1 MNAQDYTVNPPSVIG
16 QNRGISRIIQLTLLL
31 LSSCAPGMDVGGPPF
46 SVDLLPPEL
55 QMAVTPDGR
64 SIRFVF
70 DEEVNPTPAEITVQP
85 ELPVAS
91 VTAEEN
97 SLTVAFAA
105 DQLIGKA
112 YTARVTIGDNSGN
125 TLSFLYS
132 FSGWNPRVPEILI
145 NELNP
150 RGSGNNPDCIELFT
164 VTGGNL
170 GGLCL
175 KIGTSTRYSSEIIFP
190 AIEIP
195 DGEYILIHAKA
206 EGIPEEIDELED
218 LSESGGL
225 LASDT
230 ARDFWIPGA
239 PGLPGNNGAVTLYNR
254 KGGEVI
260 DAVLWSNRADD
271 SNDEKLG
278 WTSEG
283 YIFASELGMLNA
295 WDAEIAG
302 VPYPSEAI
310 DVSHS
315 TATRSLCRAGI
326 PEDSNRNID
335 WHTVPTRGG
344 TFGGVNTD
352 EVYVP

>member
-132 FSGWNPRVPEILI
+132 FSGW
-145 NELNP
+145 
-150 RGSGNNPDCIELFT
+150 
-164 VTGGNL
+164 
-170 GGLCL
+170 
-175 KIGTSTRYSSEIIFP
+175 
-190 AIEIP
+190 
-195 DGEYILIHAKA
+195 
-206 EGIPEEIDELED
+206 
-218 LSESGGL
+218 
-225 LASDT
+225 
-230 ARDFWIPGA
+230 
-239 PGLPGNNGAVTLYNR
+239 
-254 KGGEVI
+254 
-260 DAVLWSNRADD
+260 
-271 SNDEKLG
+271 
-278 WTSEG
+278 
-283 YIFASELGMLNA
+283 
-295 WDAEIAG
+295 
-302 VPYPSEAI
+302 
-310 DVSHS
+310 
-315 TATRSLCRAGI
+315 
-326 PEDSNRNID
+326 
-335 WHTVPTRGG
+335 
-344 TFGGVNTD
+344 
-352 EVYVP
+352 